1 MIELN
6 QKNLF
11 TPKTE
16 TQKQDVDVFMEIK
29 KSNPNASFNEI
40 HEKVEQELNFRNY
53 MNTKIDKDK
62 LYEKYYK
69 KFGPNVN
76 KVLCDITDDA
86 SKRILLFKDSSRQ
99 TISETLQLFACGLSK
114 IPQTKNSKKRLD
126 EHHIADAEFNG
137 IEYTLKYTKEQ
148 GGSQNNQLK
157 DVEHFLEKKGPFGG
171 AILDG
176 PYWNDGRRESLKNKF
191 PLSPI
196 YSTEEF
202 IEMRNNN
209 GI

>member
-6 QKNLF
+6 QKNMF
-11 TPKTE
+11 ISKTE
-16 TQKQDVDVFMEIK
+16 FQEQAVGFFTEIK
-29 KSNPNASFNEI
+29 ELNPNATFNEV
-40 HEKVEQELNFRNY
+40 HEKVEQRINCLNLK
-53 MNTKIDKDK
+53 NTEPDEDK
-62 LYEKYYK
+62 LYKKYHK
-69 KFGPNVN
+69 KYGDEYDKIF
-76 KVLCDITDDA
+76 CDLPDKA
-86 SKRILLFKDSSRQ
+86 KRILLSKDSSRQ
-99 TISETLQLFACGLSK
+99 TLSETLQLFACGLAK

-137 IEYTLKYTKEQ
+137 IEYTFKYTKEQ

-157 DVEHFLEKKGPFGG
+157 DVEYFLEQKGALGG

-176 PYWNDGRRESLKNKF
+176 DFWDDGRRENLKTKY
-191 PLSPI
+191 PLSHV

>member
-6 QKNLF
+6 QKNMF
-11 TPKTE
+11 TSKTE
-16 TQKQDVDVFMEIK
+16 FQKRTIDNFMQVK
-29 KSNPNASFNEI
+29 KLHPDASFNEI
-40 HEKVEQELNFRNY
+40 HKEVEQEINY
-53 MNTKIDKDK
+53 ENLINTEIDDTK
-62 LYEKYYK
+62 LLEKFNK
-69 KFGPNVN
+69 KFGNRTYNSVCNMPDEY
-76 KVLCDITDDA
+76 KKYFLY
-86 SKRILLFKDSSRQ
+86 KDSSRQ
-99 TISETLQLFACGLSK
+99 TISETLQLFACGLEK

-137 IEYTLKYTKEQ
+137 IEYTLKYTKEP

-157 DVEHFLEKKGPFGG
+157 DVEYFLEQKGALGG

-176 PYWNDGRRESLKNKF
+176 DFWDVGRRENLKTKY
-191 PLSPI
+191 PLSHV